1 MININHS
8 FDTTHLFFIDE
19 QVEKMKSSMIL
30 TSPSPLTT
38 THSPIRCGIV
48 LAGGDG
54 KRLQTFIDR
63 LRGDGLPKQYMNFI
77 GSRSMLEHT
86 FQRAEKLISAEHLFT
101 VVNRDHLRFPDVR
114 RQLASRP
121 AGNVVVQPENKETGP
136 GLLLPLIHLIKRYPD
151 STVVVFPS
159 DHFIA
164 EADLFMVHVELAF
177 RAVERE
183 PSGLVLLGMEPS
195 GAEPE
200 YGYILPGQLVESLLA
215 SGVREVSK
223 FIEKP
228 KPPSVRALILKGALW
243 NTMVMVFKAEMLLD
257 LVRRTAPTLFGFFD
271 RIAEAVAAGAETD
284 AVEEAYRQLEPVN
297 FSQGLLVPLSL
308 QLPSPLLVLP
318 VRGVHWSDWGS
329 ERRIM
334 SALEKTGQLGR
345 LN

>member
-1 MININHS
+1 
-8 FDTTHLFFIDE
+8 
-19 QVEKMKSSMIL
+19 
-30 TSPSPLTT
+30 
-38 THSPIRCGIV
+38 
-48 LAGGDG
+48 
-54 KRLQTFIDR
+54 
-63 LRGDGLPKQYMNFI
+63 
-77 GSRSMLEHT
+77 
-86 FQRAEKLISAEHLFT
+86 
-101 VVNRDHLRFPDVR
+101 
-114 RQLASRP
+114 
-121 AGNVVVQPENKETGP
+121 
-136 GLLLPLIHLIKRYPD
+136 
-151 STVVVFPS
+151 
-159 DHFIA
+159 
-164 EADLFMVHVELAF
+164 MVHVELAF

-183 PSGLVLLGMEPS
+183 PSGLILLGMEPS

-228 KPPSVRALILKGALW
+228 KPRSVRALILKGALW

-257 LVRRTAPTLFGFFD
+257 LLRRIAPTLSAFFD
-271 RIAEAVAAGAETD
+271 RIAEAVGTGAET
-284 AVEEAYRQLEPVN
+284 AVVEEAYRHLEPVN

-334 SALEKTGQLGR
+334 SVLEKTGHLGR

>member
-1 MININHS
+1 
-8 FDTTHLFFIDE
+8 
-19 QVEKMKSSMIL
+19 MKSSMIL
-30 TSPSPLTT
+30 TNPSFLTT
-38 THSPIRCGIV
+38 THSLARCGIV

-54 KRLQTFIDR
+54 KRLQSLIDR

-86 FQRAEKLISAEHLFT
+86 FQRAEKLISANHLFT

-114 RQLASRP
+114 RQLSTRP

-136 GLLLPLIHLIKRYPD
+136 GLLLPLIHLIKRCPD

-159 DHFIA
+159 DHFIE

-183 PSGLVLLGMEPS
+183 PSGLILLGMEPS

-228 KPPSVRALILKGALW
+228 KPRSVRALILRGALW
-243 NTMVMVFKAEMLLD
+243 NTMVMVFKAEML
-257 LVRRTAPTLFGFFD
+257 
-271 RIAEAVAAGAETD
+271 
-284 AVEEAYRQLEPVN
+284 
-297 FSQGLLVPLSL
+297 
-308 QLPSPLLVLP
+308 
-318 VRGVHWSDWGS
+318 
-329 ERRIM
+329 
-334 SALEKTGQLGR
+334 
-345 LN
+345 

>member
-1 MININHS
+1 M
-8 FDTTHLFFIDE
+8 E
-19 QVEKMKSSMIL
+19 SSMIL
-30 TSPSPLTT
+30 TSPSFITT
-38 THSPIRCGIV
+38 THSPARCGIV

-54 KRLQTFIDR
+54 KHLQPFIDR

-86 FQRAEKLISAEHLFT
+86 FQRAEKLISADHLFT
-101 VVNRDHLRFPDVR
+101 VVNQDHLRFPDVR
-114 RQLASRP
+114 RQLSNRP
-121 AGNVVVQPENKETGP
+121 AGKVVVQPENKETGP

-159 DHFIA
+159 DHFI
-164 EADLFMVHVELAF
+164 EESDLFMVHVELAF
-177 RAVERE
+177 RAVERD
-183 PSGLVLLGMEPS
+183 PFGLILLGMEPS

-200 YGYILPGQLVESLLA
+200 YGYILAGQRVESLLA

-228 KPPSVRALILKGALW
+228 KPSSVRALILKGALW

-271 RIAEAVAAGAETD
+271 RIAEAVGTGSETD
-284 AVEEAYRQLEPVN
+284 VVEEVYRQLEPVN

-318 VRGVHWSDWGS
+318 VQGVHWSDWGS
-329 ERRIM
+329 ERRIRNV
-334 SALEKTGQLGR
+334 LEKIGASGTTE
-345 LN
+345 LNSKIRPSVAANG